1 MSTDYPFLGVT
12 QPVESN
18 SLPLFKMYA
27 WNFDEDC
34 FQRDGNGH
42 RILLTGDDALKVWIY
57 KVCRTERYVWLAY
70 SRRFGIELYPFI
82 NKVMGVGERR
92 SELQRMLVE
101 ALMVNPYIKSIDS
114 ITLDEANHGKDMEI
128 SVTLS
133 TIYGQITV

>member
-1 MSTDYPFLGVT
+1 MSTEYPFLGVT

-42 RILLTGDDALKVWIY
+42 KILLTGDDALKVWIA

-82 NKVMGVGERR
+82 NKVMGVGERK

-114 ITLDEANHGKDMEI
+114 ITLNEANHGKDMEI
-128 SVTLS
+128 NLTLT
-133 TIYGQITV
+133 TIYGTLTV

>member
-1 MSTDYPFLGVT
+1 MSEAYPFLGVT

-70 SRRFGIELYPFI
+70 SRRFGIELVPFI
-82 NKVMGVGERR
+82 GKNMNVGERR
-92 SELQRMLVE
+92 SEIQRMIIE
-101 ALMVNPYIKSIDS
+101 AILVNPYVKSIDS
-114 ITLDEANHGKDMEI
+114 IELNESNHGKDLEI
-128 SVTLS
+128 SVSLT

>member
-34 FQRDGNGH
+34 FQLDGNGH
-42 RILLTGDDALKVWIY
+42 KILLTGDDALKVWIA

-70 SRRFGIELYPFI
+70 SRRFGIELYPFV
-82 NKVMGVGERR
+82 NKVMGVGERK
-92 SELQRMLVE
+92 SELKRMLIE

-114 ITLDEANHGKDMEI
+114 ITLNEANHGKDMEI
-128 SVTLS
+128 NLTLT
-133 TIYGQITV
+133 TIYGTLTV

>member
-1 MSTDYPFLGVT
+1 MSEAYPFLGVT

-18 SLPLFKMYA
+18 SLPMFTMYA

-42 RILLTGDDALKVWIY
+42 RILLTGDDALKVWIA

-70 SRRFGIELYPFI
+70 SRRYGIELVPFI
-82 NKVMGVGERR
+82 GKNMNVGERR

-101 ALMVNPYIKSIDS
+101 ALMTNPFLKSIDS
-114 ITLDEANHGKDMEI
+114 IELNETNHGEDMDI
-128 SVTLS
+128 SVTIT
-133 TIYGQITV
+133 TIYGTIKI

>member
-1 MSTDYPFLGVT
+1 MSTEYPFLGVT

-18 SLPLFKMYA
+18 SLPLFKMYS

-42 RILLTGDDALKVWIY
+42 KILLTGDDALKVWIA

-82 NKVMGVGERR
+82 NKVMGVGERK

-114 ITLDEANHGKDMEI
+114 ITLNEANHGKDMEI
-128 SVTLS
+128 NLTLT
-133 TIYGQITV
+133 TIYGTLTV